1 MESDDMDSLFEGMVL
16 FDPSQPSLPPSSTQ
30 QSTPIDNS
38 SYDSKHHQNHQPE
51 PTDPPAPELA
61 SQPLDEN
68 LFSDLTLVTPQ
79 IQQTLAE
86 PSPIVATAPIITKSI
101 TRQVSNTRKKKRAA
115 GLRIGYKKDDLDSVV
130 DSVVTARSS
139 SVPEEEIRIS
149 EVENRDREV
158 EAIARTVVDS
168 NMVQDMG
175 EKPDVDNDLVRDVGE
190 KPDVDNG
197 LVRDGGE
204 KPDVDTIGEEE
215 DRKSEDCSIERRF
228 EKIRSEIMENLK
240 RARERVDSVS
250 QMRKECIRRRRK
262 AAEDL
267 SMASTK
273 YRELERQLEEACE
286 AEDFEMADRLSD
298 SLASADSEKEML
310 AVALR
315 DADAECDA
323 VDVKMQGVLDL
334 QIAAEEECVSLLQRF
349 SMDAAKDADLV
360 LRNAELMS
368 SKEINQ
374 WDSSVEL
381 AEVKRMELDAESFI
395 VNEAR
400 LALNESV
407 DHLVEDEKREL
418 EILHREKEVL
428 TDELERLLALVKQKE
443 SEIKENES
451 SIEKVEKRITNAV
464 SSFQEAQSSINAKYN
479 NLLSELSQM
488 ELQNESLSRKK
499 EEVDECFSQE
509 QGRAAKIQ
517 NLAKTSADEANM
529 YQEVAV
535 LRKKLIQFI
544 LRTREHKLMLAKTGD
559 KLTEDVQ
566 MLKQDI
572 SNGRA
577 SLQELSTTKTS
588 IQQEIESFKQRLL
601 FIDKRIPELEAEK
614 KVAASV
620 RNFKEAARL
629 AAEVKALCVEKEG
642 IQTKMEGALS
652 ELGKFEGEILDTVNR
667 LQDTEA
673 HLLSKEKE
681 LAMTRFQ
688 ILLLIAGAATSEKS
702 AALQLGDVEEG
713 EILLGEAEVA
723 ESEARKLQSTYNFK
737 EAEFDD
743 LPKHFISMELVSNL
757 EGKKLVELAATAH
770 IPAP

>member
-1 MESDDMDSLFEGMVL
+1 MNSDEMDSLFEGMVL
-16 FDPSQPSLPPSSTQ
+16 FDPSQPSPPSSTQ
-30 QSTPIDNS
+30 PSTPATNS
-38 SYDSKHHQNHQPE
+38 NSNHQNLQSE
-51 PTDPPAPELA
+51 PPSSPAA
-61 SQPLDEN
+61 DVSQPLDEN

-79 IQQTLAE
+79 IQQTLAP
-86 PSPIVATAPIITKSI
+86 PSPIVSPTPITTNSI
-101 TRQVSNTRKKKRAA
+101 TRQSSGTRKKKRAA
-115 GLRIGYKKDDLDSVV
+115 GLRIGYKKDELDSIADSVV
-130 DSVVTARSS
+130 DSVVTTPSTP
-139 SVPEEEIRIS
+139 VVEEIRVS
-149 EVENRDREV
+149 EVEKHDQKV
-158 EAIARTVVDS
+158 ESKGRTVDDDDIDS
-168 NMVQDMG
+168 
-175 EKPDVDNDLVRDVGE
+175 DLVRDDAE
-190 KPDVDNG
+190 KPDAA
-197 LVRDGGE
+197 
-204 KPDVDTIGEEE
+204 TIGEEE
-215 DRKSEDCSIERRF
+215 DRERDNCSIDVRF
-228 EKIRSEIMENLK
+228 EQIRSDITENLR
-240 RARERVDSVS
+240 RAREMVDSVS
-250 QMRKECIRRRRK
+250 EMRKESIRRRRK

-267 SMASTK
+267 SLASAK

-286 AEDFEMADRLSD
+286 TEDFEAADRLSD
-298 SLASADSEKEML
+298 SLASADSEKERL

-334 QIAAEEECVSLLQRF
+334 QIAAEEECASLLLRF

-368 SKEINQ
+368 SKETNE
-374 WDSSVEL
+374 WDSSVEV
-381 AEVKRMELDAESFI
+381 AKVKRLELDVESFI

-400 LALNESV
+400 LALNDSV
-407 DHLVEDEKREL
+407 DHLVEDDKREI
-418 EILHREKEVL
+418 EHLHRKKELL

-443 SEIKENES
+443 SELKENES
-451 SIEKVEKRITNAV
+451 SIEIVEKRIANAV
-464 SSFQEAQSSINAKYN
+464 SSFQEAQSSINAKYSD
-479 NLLSELSQM
+479 LQSELSQM
-488 ELQNESLSRKK
+488 ELQNEVLSRKK

-509 QGRAAKIQ
+509 QGRAVKIQ

-529 YQEVAV
+529 YQEVAG
-535 LRKKLIQFI
+535 LRKNLIQFI

-572 SNGRA
+572 SNARA

-588 IQQEIESFKQRLL
+588 IQQEIESLKQRLL

-642 IQTKMEGALS
+642 VQTKMEGALS
-652 ELGKFEGEILDTVNR
+652 ELGKFEGEIVDTVNR
-667 LQDTEA
+667 LQDTEV

-702 AALQLGDVEEG
+702 AALQLGDVEEA

-723 ESEARKLQSTYNFK
+723 ESEARKLQSTYSFMD
-737 EAEFDD
+737 AEFDD

-757 EGKKLVELAATAH
+757 GGEKLVELAATAH
-770 IPAP
+770 IPGFQHLD